1 MNHIKRFLVIAAAG
15 VALVLPSAAASA
27 QDAGGASVSVL
38 DNLFSP
44 ASLQL
49 AAGDTLTWSF
59 DGAAAHTVT
68 ADGGAFDSGTLNQ
81 GDGFSMM
88 FDTPGTY
95 AYYCNFHGAPGGVG
109 MSGTITVS

>member
-49 AAGDTLTWSF
+49 AAGDTLTWSQ
-59 DGAAAHTVT
+59 DGAEQHTIT
-68 ADGGAFDSGTLNQ
+68 ADDGSFDSGLINP
-81 GDGFSMM
+81 GDVFAFT
-88 FDTPGTY
+88 FDVSGTY
-95 AYYCNFHGAPGGVG
+95 PYYCQIHGAPGGIG
-109 MSGTITVS
+109 MAGIVVVD